1 MSIKE
6 LINQKIENLSESEQM
21 KVLNLIDIIQQENLK
36 TENQLW
42 SQFSLEQAM
51 KGLENDLIPE
61 YTEADLIEK
70 WQ

>member
-6 LINQKIENLSESEQM
+6 LINHKIDSLSENEQ
-21 KVLNLIDIIQQENLK
+21 KKILDLINLIEQHSFERDCQRWN
-36 TENQLW
+36 
-42 SQFSLEQAM
+42 QFSLEEAM
-51 KGLENDLIPE
+51 RDLENDELPE

>member
-6 LINQKIENLSESEQM
+6 LINHKSESEQ
-21 KVLNLIDIIQQENLK
+21 KKILDLINLIQQQSFERECQRWN
-36 TENQLW
+36 
-42 SQFSLEQAM
+42 QFSLEEAM
-51 KGLENDLIPE
+51 RDLENDQLPE

>member
-6 LINQKIENLSESEQM
+6 LINHKLDSLSENEQ
-21 KVLNLIDIIQQENLK
+21 KKILDLINLTQQQSFERDCQRWN
-36 TENQLW
+36 
-42 SQFSLEQAM
+42 QFSLEEAM
-51 KGLENDLIPE
+51 RDLENDQLPE